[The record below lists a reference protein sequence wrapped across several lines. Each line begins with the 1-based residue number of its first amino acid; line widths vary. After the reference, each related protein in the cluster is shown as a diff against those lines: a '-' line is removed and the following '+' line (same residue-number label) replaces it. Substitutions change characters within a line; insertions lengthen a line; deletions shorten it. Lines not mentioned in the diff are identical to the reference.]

1 MSNNM
6 DERLRDLLCDQAVF
20 GLDDTEQKELA
31 GFELTAESEI
41 DARSLEFTAA
51 AISMIGVDRNEQM
64 PGHLQAR
71 ILADAAKYL
80 PAAQAETVEENFFT
94 APRREVPVEKGTS
107 GSFWNWAGWAVAA
120 AASVALAINLYIS
133 RPGIEIADGPRP
145 TPTVEQ
151 KLLPNQMRDR
161 LIASAADL
169 KRAEVAK
176 GNVKEIGAV
185 SGDIVW
191 SDERQEGYMRLR
203 GLPANDVDK
212 ETYQLWIFEDG
223 NLEAHPK
230 DGGVFDV
237 TADGEVIIPIDA
249 KLKVKEP
256 KVFAITI
263 EKPGGV
269 VVSSREKIAVLAKSE
284 T

>member
-1 MSNNM
+1 
-6 DERLRDLLCDQAVF
+6 
-20 GLDDTEQKELA
+20 
-31 GFELTAESEI
+31 
-41 DARSLEFTAA
+41 
-51 AISMIGVDRNEQM
+51 
-64 PGHLQAR
+64 
-71 ILADAAKYL
+71 
-80 PAAQAETVEENFFT
+80 
-94 APRREVPVEKGTS
+94 
-107 GSFWNWAGWAVAA
+107 
-120 AASVALAINLYIS
+120 
-133 RPGIEIADGPRP
+133 
-145 TPTVEQ
+145 
-151 KLLPNQMRDR
+151 

-176 GNVKEIGAV
+176 GNVKEIAAV

-203 GLPANDVDK
+203 GLPANDANK
-212 ETYQLWIFEDG
+212 ETYQLLIFEDG
-223 NLEAHPK
+223 NLEPHPK

-237 TADGEVIIPIDA
+237 AADGEVVIPIDA
-249 KLKVKEP
+249 KLRVREP